1 MKLTITIESENSGA
15 IGYLATANGCTGWY
29 EDPRTAVAIAIMSA
43 LADKNPETTING
55 QTVDLFH
62 VVTGDV
68 NVGAIAHEPQA

>member
-1 MKLTITIESENSGA
+1 MKLEIKIESDNS
-15 IGYLATANGCTGWY
+15 GYLATANGCTGWD

-43 LADKNPETTING
+43 LSLTDDLVTVING
-55 QTVDLFH
+55 QTISLED